1 MSEPLCLVSPLLGL
15 NRAALAHLRALPG
28 PLLLLGVWG
37 PRGTGKSFLL
47 DQLAGRGTGFGPTP
61 GLWLRWL
68 PHPTRPGT
76 MLVLLDSEG
85 LQEQSEGGE
94 GVSSG
99 LFCLSVLL
107 CTVFVFNSRGA
118 EEPQRELDRLSGCL
132 EGLLRRVRVLEDCPQ
147 ENSFLLSSVLPE
159 FVWCL
164 RDAAPD
170 CLWDELLRATGHD
183 MGTLLS
189 SSDESEDSPGRSI
202 QRLFPSQKAFCF
214 RPPTLDESER
224 ELFPSEKTH
233 PVFQKQLGAFKDYVL
248 SREPRAG
255 VSGEVL
261 CSRLQRFVGAL
272 SRDQPILLSETFQ
285 SWGAAAP
292 GSTWEEEAEERFLAA
307 EPPRAAPVVEE
318 IPRGSEAHIWG
329 AQEEEWPE
337 EEREGNRWRDPGP
350 GEAVEELD
358 FQPPLGPRAASPAP
372 LPVAMEAPIC
382 LIENGPRQPLRI
394 NAEALRILQR
404 IHQPVVVVAIV
415 GLYRTGKSYLMNRL
429 AGRGAGGFSLGATV
443 QANTKGIWMWCLPH
457 PLRADQAL
465 VLLDTEGL
473 GDVEKSNTENDSWI
487 FALSVL
493 LSSTFVYNS
502 MGTINHYALEQM
514 HFVTELSRHIK
525 TKASDRESHDLAS
538 AFPAFIWAVRDFTLQ
553 LCLEDGT
560 PITEDQ
566 YLERALERRA
576 EAPESQD
583 LPKRC
588 IRELFPSRKCF
599 VFDRPALRQDLQCL
613 EELPESQL
621 SQEFLEQAHR
631 FCRHVQES
639 ARAKTV
645 QGGRLVTGT
654 LLASLA
660 ESYVGAIRRKEV
672 PCIENAVLALAQLEN
687 AAAVHEALQRYE
699 EMEELM
705 RPMLPMEDVAGLLV
719 AHGCCEEEALR
730 VFMGRAFRDEGQRFQ
745 RQLADHLQEKLG
757 ELCRRNEGASLD
769 RCQAVLMELYQEVED
784 KVMHGRYLKRGG
796 YQRFLSDR
804 QSVVERYH
812 QVEDKGLMA
821 AKALQDFLASKE
833 EAAQSILQ
841 ADQTLT
847 EKEKELEAEK
857 VRAEAAQREAQLQRE
872 MQERAEQ
879 MAREKERSFEEH
891 KKQLM
896 AKVEQERRALLA
908 EQERLLQQRLQ
919 EQRRLQ
925 EEGFHRE
932 VSRLQGEI
940 QGLRHQI
947 QERRSS
953 GGGGICTVS

>member
-1 MSEPLCLVSPLLGL
+1 MQRNTTQSPEEGMQRRRLSWERPSLPPSLSSRMSEPLCLVSPLLGL

-514 HFVTELSRHIK
+514 
-525 TKASDRESHDLAS
+525 
-538 AFPAFIWAVRDFTLQ
+538 
-553 LCLEDGT
+553 
-560 PITEDQ
+560 Q
-566 YLERALERRA
+566 YPSGERLGWVALGA
-576 EAPESQD
+576 
-583 LPKRC
+583 
-588 IRELFPSRKCF
+588 PSRAHGELLAGGGPWTSACGGRRF
-599 VFDRPALRQDLQCL
+599 LSPRAQLRDGVIAAHQDEGLGPREPRPGQRLPCL
-613 EELPESQL
+613 HLGRARLHSAAVPGGRDPHHGGPVPGAGAGEEG
-621 SQEFLEQAHR
+621 R
-631 FCRHVQES
+631 WGR
-639 ARAKTV
+639 
-645 QGGRLVTGT
+645 QGGRRGPD
-654 LLASLA
+654 LL
-660 ESYVGAIRRKEV
+660 GRW
-672 PCIENAVLALAQLEN
+672 
-687 AAAVHEALQRYE
+687 
-699 EMEELM
+699 
-705 RPMLPMEDVAGLLV
+705 VAGGVLPPVLGIWECAV
-719 AHGCCEEEALR
+719 SVALR
-730 VFMGRAFRDEGQRFQ
+730 AHLTSFCSFLWPGRPAGTPGGCSASVSMSPQRPP
-745 RQLADHLQEKLG
+745 RART
-757 ELCRRNEGASLD
+757 CPSGASGSSSP
-769 RCQAVLMELYQEVED
+769 AASASSST
-784 KVMHGRYLKRGG
+784 GRLCGRTC
-796 YQRFLSDR
+796 S
-804 QSVVERYH
+804 
-812 QVEDKGLMA
+812 A
-821 AKALQDFLASKE
+821 W
-833 EAAQSILQ
+833 
-841 ADQTLT
+841 
-847 EKEKELEAEK
+847 
-857 VRAEAAQREAQLQRE
+857 
-872 MQERAEQ
+872 
-879 MAREKERSFEEH
+879 
-891 KKQLM
+891 
-896 AKVEQERRALLA
+896 
-908 EQERLLQQRLQ
+908 
-919 EQRRLQ
+919 
-925 EEGFHRE
+925 
-932 VSRLQGEI
+932 
-940 QGLRHQI
+940 
-947 QERRSS
+947 RSS
-953 GGGGICTVS
+953 PSRS